1 VNKLYIMLCE
11 FSSQFLLQ
19 KEPVMSQSKKSAFEP
34 VKQMYATW
42 YEQYEQGLNEVETA
56 QKKSL
61 ESLYGMVEKV
71 PAWEMMKLSDSMQS
85 AKAMQMNAVG
95 EAYGVA
101 RKAAQE
107 MQKQSMAWMNN
118 MESMLPAMPN

>member
-1 VNKLYIMLCE
+1 
-11 FSSQFLLQ
+11 
-19 KEPVMSQSKKSAFEP
+19 MSQSKKSAFEP

-85 AKAMQMNAVG
+85 VKAMQMNAVG